1 MSISKARVVLVAAGG
16 LLLAGCAGAP
26 VGAGG
31 DDDAT
36 NAEPSATPSSL
47 VGLWVVDAPDE
58 EDGALL
64 QIGSSSDPAS
74 LTVWRECGSSS
85 GTWVA
90 AGSALLMEPWDVA
103 TACTPEVDVETPWL
117 ADTRSYAVD
126 GETVSLLDAGG
137 GELATLTPDSQHEA
151 GSTDGPARPE
161 LDDTQLTALDEA
173 PPVPDGVEP
182 AAADDL
188 VGTWVPGGDAAPEAE
203 ITLDADGTYT
213 GSDGC
218 NGTTGRW
225 AQGEDGR
232 LLVTAGVSTMMA
244 CDGMH
249 LVGLAMAAW
258 AEVDGD
264 TLTLYDVSGAVVDEA
279 VRG

>member
-26 VGAGG
+26 AGGGG
-31 DDDAT
+31 DDGAT
-36 NAEPSATPSSL
+36 STEPAATPSSL

-64 QIGSSSDPAS
+64 QIGSSEDPAS
-74 LTVWRECGSSS
+74 LALWRDCGSSS

-90 AGSALLMEPWDVA
+90 AGTALLMEPWDIA
-103 TACTPEVDVETPWL
+103 TGCTPEFDAEAAWL
-117 ADTRSYAVD
+117 VDTRGYAVD
-126 GETVSLLDAGG
+126 GETVSLLDADGDA
-137 GELATLTPDSQHEA
+137 LATLTTDTEH
-151 GSTDGPARPE
+151 GSGSIDGPSRPE
-161 LDDTQLTALDEA
+161 LDDAQLAALDEV
-173 PPVPDGVEP
+173 PPVPDGVDP
-182 AAADDL
+182 AGADDL

-203 ITLDADGTYT
+203 ITLAADGTYT

-218 NGTTGRW
+218 NGTSGRW
-225 AQGEDGR
+225 AQGQDGR